1 MGLPLTSDAPYREII
16 LTEYDAHRKEMSES
30 IAETRALERYAVTAT
45 AAIWTWL
52 LIQSAEKPWVG
63 LIKWIPLAL
72 CVLAAL
78 RCSALFV
85 DIRYHANSLRALRG
99 REPSASVRPDAG
111 FAIPRRW
118 YPSHSGHL
126 RRAHSPRTGSI
137 NRHSEAAFD
146 NHCGARRG
154 SLPRGLS
161 DTRPHVAAARRL
173 AAAAGR
179 CPTTLNNSV
188 ISRPRQKAAAR

>member
-1 MGLPLTSDAPYREII
+1 MELPLTSDAPYSEI
-16 LTEYDAHRKEMSES
+16 LLKEYDAHRKEMSES
-30 IAETRALERYAVTAT
+30 IAETRALERYAVAAT

-99 REPSASVRPDAG
+99 REANASVRPDAG

-118 YPSHSGHL
+118 YPAATAVVIWLVLLVGNLYLCLHL
-126 RRAHSPRTGSI
+126 NPQW
-137 NRHSEAAFD
+137 F
-146 NHCGARRG
+146 GAIKG
-154 SLPRGLS
+154 
-161 DTRPHVAAARRL
+161 
-173 AAAAGR
+173 
-179 CPTTLNNSV
+179 
-188 ISRPRQKAAAR
+188 